1 MERRRF
7 LGLAGAAAL
16 APTAPS
22 ALLRRSPVSP
32 EGGEAVVEPPPA
44 RHPQE
49 DPRVA
54 ELYRLIEAKMAEH
67 RVPGV
72 GFALLTDRGLWQ
84 TGFGVTNLDNPQ
96 PVTPETVF
104 PIASISKTAVATA
117 VMRLVERGRVALDA
131 PVREYVPDFR
141 LADED
146 AAREVRVR
154 HLLTHTPGWEGQLGT
169 PDRGSRTLED
179 FTRGLADLPQL
190 ARPGEVWSYNNAGFG
205 VAGRVIEVL
214 TDSTIG
220 RALADLVFEPLGL
233 PHAFSDTGTAM
244 THRFAAPHGDRDRGT
259 VVRRPFGLPANVS
272 AGGVAMS
279 VGSLI
284 RYARL
289 HLGRPVPGV
298 DEPFLTPAS
307 IAAMRTPQITKEPTT
322 DEMGAGWHL
331 RTLGGVLTA
340 AHGGTL
346 GGHCLHV
353 QLVPDRDF
361 AFAILTNH
369 NQGWRLIHDAEPWIL
384 DTFLGL
390 GLAHGQL
397 TGGNRGG
404 NEMMTTHATALD
416 EQPPYD
422 EYVGAYHR
430 PPSGTA
436 EVRVDGGRLVV
447 SGGGAGGE
455 PARLLFW
462 GADVTYTE
470 PAPGSTYP
478 YRGMPVE
485 FVRDDAGAV
494 RWIRINGRIARKE

>member
-16 APTAPS
+16 TPGVPA
-22 ALLRRSPVSP
+22 ALLRHASPSP
-32 EGGEAVVEPPPA
+32 ASGQRLGGPAPA
-44 RHPQE
+44 RHAQE

-84 TGFGVTNLDNPQ
+84 NGFGVTNLDDPQ

-104 PIASISKTAVATA
+104 PIASISKTTVATA
-117 VMRLVERGRVALDA
+117 IMRLVERGRVALDA
-131 PVREYVPDFR
+131 PVREYVADFR
-141 LADED
+141 LADEE
-146 AAREVRVR
+146 AAREVRVG

-169 PDRGSRTLED
+169 PDRGSRTLEE

-205 VAGRVIEVL
+205 VAGRVIEVV
-214 TDSTIG
+214 TGSTIG
-220 RALADLVFEPLGL
+220 EALADLVFEPLRL
-233 PHAFSDTGTAM
+233 PHAFTDTGTAM
-244 THRFAAPHGDRDRGT
+244 TYRFAAPHRDEGGDT
-259 VVRRPFGLPANVS
+259 VVRRPFSLPANVP
-272 AGGVAMS
+272 AGGAAMS
-279 VGSLI
+279 AESLI
-284 RYARL
+284 RYAHL
-289 HLGRPVPGV
+289 HLGLPVPGV
-298 DEPFLTPAS
+298 DEPILTPDSVAV
-307 IAAMRTPQITKEPTT
+307 MRTARLTKRPTT

-331 RTLGGVLTA
+331 RTLDGVLTA

-353 QLVPDRDF
+353 QLVPERAF
-361 AFAILTNH
+361 AFVILTNH
-369 NQGWRLIHDAEPWIL
+369 NEGWRLIHDVERWIL
-384 DTFLGL
+384 DTFLDL
-390 GLAHGQL
+390 RLEPGQL

-416 EQPPYD
+416 LQPPYD
-422 EYVGAYHR
+422 EYVGTYRR

-436 EVRVDGGRLVV
+436 EVRVEGGRLLV
-447 SGGGAGGE
+447 SGGGAGGA

-462 GADVTYTE
+462 GPDVTYTV
-470 PAPGSTYP
+470 PDPGATYP
-478 YRGMPVE
+478 YLGMPVE
-485 FVRDDAGAV
+485 FVREGGGAV
-494 RWIRINGRIARKE
+494 RWIRINGRIARKA